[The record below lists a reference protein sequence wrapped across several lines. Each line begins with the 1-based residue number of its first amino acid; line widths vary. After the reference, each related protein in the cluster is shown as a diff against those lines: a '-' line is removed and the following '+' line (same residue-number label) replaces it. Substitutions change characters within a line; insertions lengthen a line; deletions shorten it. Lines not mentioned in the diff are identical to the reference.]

1 MAPLDPIAPVIAS
14 VGAIVRLRYTGLSRL
29 SAWGLQCRVEPLSAC
44 RNYPTQGQVRNLLS
58 NTTSVD
64 TQQSVPGPNEAPA
77 RPDSKRVAVIGGS
90 AAGLFTASLLARR
103 GVDVRVVERIETI
116 EPEARTLI
124 VTDRMRT
131 LLGHAAES
139 SVVNEIRRFELFTDG
154 RAAKISLHRPD
165 LIIERRALI
174 QGLAEDAQRNG
185 AKIDLGR
192 RFRALAPNSSGLR
205 VEVERCADGGREE
218 LHADAV
224 VGGDGAASSVAR
236 NAGWAPLET
245 VPLLQAIVPLP
256 KDMAADT
263 VRVWFVPQDTPYFYW
278 LIPESP
284 TRGALGV
291 IGESGPETKRCLEQF
306 LEKRKFEPI
315 EFQGARI
322 PVYKRWVPVERK
334 VGNGSVYL
342 VGDAAA
348 QVKVSTVG
356 GIVTGFRGA
365 LGVAEAILNGGAS
378 HELRSLRRELDFHL
392 LLRRSLHGF
401 QQSDYSHLVDLLNDP
416 AKESLGQC
424 SRDEAW
430 KMLWR
435 ACMRQPRLVL
445 LGLRGL
451 MMRNRPFDRPRV
463 EPNTNDLPAS

>member
-1 MAPLDPIAPVIAS
+1 MRVIE
-14 VGAIVRLRYTGLSRL
+14 
-29 SAWGLQCRVEPLSAC
+29 RVETL
-44 RNYPTQGQVRNLLS
+44 
-58 NTTSVD
+58 
-64 TQQSVPGPNEAPA
+64 
-77 RPDSKRVAVIGGS
+77 
-90 AAGLFTASLLARR
+90 
-103 GVDVRVVERIETI
+103 

-124 VTDRMRT
+124 VTDRMRA
-131 LLGHAAES
+131 LLGRAAEGS
-139 SVVNEIRRFELFTDG
+139 IVNEIRRFELFTDG
-154 RAAKISLHRPD
+154 RAATIPLNRPD
-165 LIIERRALI
+165 LIIERSKLI
-174 QGLAEDAQRNG
+174 KGLAEDAQSAGTR
-185 AKIDLGR
+185 IDTGR
-192 RFRALAPNSSGLR
+192 RFRTLEPNSKGLR
-205 VEVERCADGGREE
+205 VEVERCADGSTEE
-218 LHADAV
+218 IHADTV
-224 VGGDGAASSVAR
+224 VGGDGAASRVAR
-236 NAGWAPLET
+236 SAGWAPLQT

-284 TRGALGV
+284 TQGALGV
-291 IGESGPETKRCLEQF
+291 IGESGSETKRCLEQF
-306 LEKRKFEPI
+306 LEKRKFDPI

-322 PVYKRWVPVERK
+322 PVYQRWVPVRRK

-378 HELRSLRRELDFHL
+378 PELRSLRRELDFHL

-416 AKESLGQC
+416 AKKLLGQC
-424 SRDEAW
+424 TRDEAW

-435 ACMRQPRLVL
+435 VCLRQPRLVL

-451 MMRNRPFDRPRV
+451 LMRNRSLDEPRV
-463 EPNTNDLPAS
+463 EPSSGDPSAS